1 LQKNCYAA
9 VRPFR
14 QVPWACDPGLR
25 VLRSSPDWSIQ
36 GFYVRKNPHI
46 IRGRDERARVLS
58 PGQHKLESFRF
69 EFFFDDFR
77 KLFYSFISRIIQMNK
92 SLALA
97 AIVAAVALAACG
109 KKEEAPAP
117 APVVVTPAPAPAPVE
132 AASAPAPAADASAP
146 AAAASAPAAGT
157 TAAPV
162 DAGAGAGT
170 ATSGTGEKK

>member
-1 LQKNCYAA
+1 LS
-9 VRPFR
+9 
-14 QVPWACDPGLR
+14 DL
-25 VLRSSPDWSIQ
+25 SIQ

-46 IRGRDERARVLS
+46 IEGRDERARVLS
-58 PGQHKLESFRF
+58 PGQHKLGSFRF

-77 KLFYSFISRIIQMNK
+77 KLFSHFISRIIQMNK

-117 APVVVTPAPAPAPVE
+117 APVVVTPAPAPVE

-146 AAAASAPAAGT
+146 AAAASAPVAGT
-157 TAAPV
+157 TPATI
-162 DAGAGAGT
+162 DTSAGAGT
-170 ATSGTGEKK
+170 ATSGTSEKK

>member
-1 LQKNCYAA
+1 MRKSCCAA
-9 VRPFR
+9 VRLFR
-14 QVPWACDPGLR
+14 QVPWACNRGLR
-25 VLRSSPDWSIQ
+25 AGHPARGVSIQ

-46 IRGRDERARVLS
+46 ILNRDERARVLS

-77 KLFYSFISRIIQMNK
+77 KLFFSFISRIIQMNK

-117 APVVVTPAPAPAPVE
+117 APVVVAPAPAPAPME